1 MVRFLKVPEF
11 VNLSGER
18 AIEALQQ
25 LIKDF
30 EKQKG
35 GELTEK
41 QAEALI
47 KVANQLI
54 WSIKAETF
62 QEALDKR
69 IKRRHF
75 GFLSRK
81 PPSLGDNIHP

>member
-1 MVRFLKVPEF
+1 MVKFLKVPEF

-25 LIKDF
+25 LVKDF

-35 GELTEK
+35 KELTEK

-54 WSIKAETF
+54 WSIKAETY
-62 QEALDKR
+62 QGALDKR
-69 IKRRHF
+69 IKGRRF
-75 GFLSRK
+75 GFLMRK
-81 PPSLGDNIHP
+81 PSSLDDDIHP